1 MSLVVGASVA
11 KNKRSMVSIYVC
23 EEDKTRQ
30 ISDWRIRWSER
41 YGSLQLTCYFP
52 SKKTYTRPLSDCR
65 VTPCRELGKAL
76 LRKPGSSVI
85 RPIEKAT
92 IYGDR
97 YAVVFYPGTDRPY
110 VHNADEVAFVPPTDM
125 KEMPVFEYLTE
136 VASARQD
143 RAGSRTQH
151 DMAANIVR
159 QMKKLPA
166 CSDTALH
173 AYCTGHNAAQ
183 EPGEGLIFP
192 FGINESQLMAV
203 ERAFSAQISMVEGP
217 PGTGKTQT
225 ILNILANVLL
235 RGKTVAVLSNNNS
248 AVSNV
253 YEKLEKCGLDHLVA
267 KVGSKEN
274 REAFFSALPPWPTA
288 EPQSDPAPTLDDIQT
303 VLSTL
308 KQHLH
313 DQNRAA
319 QLQAEIDEIKIER
332 GHLQQWMQENGVEP
346 ATSLGKYGLS
356 PRQTT
361 DLMAY
366 LSYLGDASIRF
377 KDRMVLLFKFRIVR
391 VRPFA
396 EDVRLSAFHAL
407 QMHYYDQSLRE
418 KHAEWEACRKS
429 LARARFTDLL
439 EALTTQSMHYLKHH
453 LSAREPKP
461 QAFEARTYRRQF
473 DAFVRRF
480 PIIGSSTHSIINSIA
495 EGAILDYVII
505 DEASQQ
511 DIIPGILALGCA
523 KNLIVVGDSRQLA
536 HIPTE
541 SGIQAPADEY
551 DCERYS
557 LLDSCSRVFKKSLP
571 RTLLKEHYRCHPRII
586 QFCNQQF
593 YDNALVPMTEDKGEM
608 PLRLVITANGNHARR
623 NSNLREVESLLKVLG
638 DEVPSGG
645 AWVDKEG
652 RGFIAPF
659 RAQVRLSE
667 NHLPADFIRDTVHKF
682 QGRECEEIVFSTV
695 LDKKPSN
702 QQRVDFVDDPRMV
715 NVAVSRAKSR
725 FTLVTGE
732 DVFTGNNSHIA
743 ALVRYIEY
751 YGQDE
756 HVHKAPVVSAFD
768 LLYQEYDQSLERLN
782 ARMRP
787 EDSQYKS
794 EQIVAYLLR
803 QALSDPRYNGLVY
816 HDQVL
821 LHQVASSAGLELTAR
836 EKEFMANGA
845 SCDFVLYFEVGKRP
859 FGVIEVD
866 GGSHDEPEQ
875 AERDALKDNI
885 LQKSKLPILR
895 LRTVE
900 SGIEERIERFIAVSV
915 GGMKGEPP
923 LPAGS

>member
-1 MSLVVGASVA
+1 
-11 KNKRSMVSIYVC
+11 MVSIYVG
-23 EEDKTRQ
+23 EQDKTKQ
-30 ISDWRIRWSER
+30 ISDWRIRWSEK
-41 YGSLQLTCYFP
+41 YNSLQLTCYFP

-65 VTPCRELGKAL
+65 VVPCRELGKAL
-76 LRKPGSSVI
+76 LRKSASSVV

-97 YAVVFYPGTDRPY
+97 YAVVYYPGTERPY
-110 VHNADEVAFVPPTDM
+110 VHNADEVAFVPPTEM
-125 KEMPVFEYLTE
+125 KESPVFEYLTE

-143 RAGSRTQH
+143 RAVSQTQH
-151 DMAANIVR
+151 DMAANIIR
-159 QMKKLPA
+159 QLEKLPA
-166 CSDTALH
+166 CAGTALQ

-192 FGINESQLMAV
+192 FGLNESQLAAV

-225 ILNILANVLL
+225 ILNILANILL

-274 REAFFSALPPWPTA
+274 REAFFSELPPWPIA
-288 EPQSDPAPTLDDIQT
+288 EPQSEPAPTLDNIQT

-332 GHLQQWMQENGVEP
+332 GHLQQWMQENGIEP
-346 ATSLGKYGLS
+346 ATSLGKYGFS

-366 LSYLGDASIRF
+366 LSYLGDAPVRL
-377 KDRMVLLFKFRIVR
+377 KDRMVLLFKFRIFR

-407 QMHYYDQSLRE
+407 QMHYYGQSLRE
-418 KHAEWEACRKS
+418 KQAEWEACRKS

-439 EALTTQSMHYLKHH
+439 DALTTQSMRYLKHH
-453 LSAREPKP
+453 LSERAPKQ
-461 QAFEARTYRRQF
+461 QAFDARTYRKQF

-480 PIIGSSTHSIINSIA
+480 PILGSSTHSIINSIA

-551 DCERYS
+551 DCERHS
-557 LLDSCSRVFKKSLP
+557 LLDSCIGVFKDSLP

-608 PLRLVITANGNHARR
+608 PLRLVVTAKGNHARR
-623 NSNLREVESLLKVLG
+623 NTNLREVESLRKVLD
-638 DEVPSGG
+638 DEAPSGG
-645 AWVDKEG
+645 AWLDKEG

-659 RAQVRLSE
+659 RAQVRLSK
-667 NHLPADFIRDTVHKF
+667 NHLPADFVRDTVHKF
-682 QGRECEEIVFSTV
+682 QGRECDEIVFSTV
-695 LDKKPSN
+695 LDKKPSK
-702 QQRVDFVDDPRMV
+702 QQRLEFVDDPRMV
-715 NVAVSRAKSR
+715 NVAVSRAKNR

-732 DVFTGNNSHIA
+732 DVFTANNAHIA

-756 HVHKAPVVSAFD
+756 HVSRAPVISAFD
-768 LLYQEYDQSLERLN
+768 LLYQEYDESLARLN
-782 ARMRP
+782 AKLRP
-787 EDSQYKS
+787 EDSQHKS
-794 EQIVAYLLR
+794 EQIVAHLLR
-803 QALSDPRYNGLVY
+803 EALSDTRHDGIMY

-821 LHQVASSAGLELTAR
+821 LSQVASSANIELTAR

-845 SCDFVLYFEVGKRP
+845 SCDFVLYFKVGKRP

-866 GGSHDEPEQ
+866 GGSHDEPDQ
-875 AERDALKDNI
+875 AERDAVKDSI

-900 SGIEERIERFIAVSV
+900 SGIEGKIKRFLATSLGVST
-915 GGMKGEPP
+915 KHEASP
-923 LPAGS
+923 PAGWQVSNFDRVIDRP